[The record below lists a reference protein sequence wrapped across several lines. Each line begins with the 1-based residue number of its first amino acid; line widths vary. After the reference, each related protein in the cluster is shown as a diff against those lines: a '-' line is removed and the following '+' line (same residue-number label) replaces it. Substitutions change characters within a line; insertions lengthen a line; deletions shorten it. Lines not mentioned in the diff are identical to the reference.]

1 MIELLQTLASLIQL
15 LIPYAFQSLL
25 MGIVIGIFVNYAI
38 KWALNK
44 INRCLFI
51 RIDRLILKN
60 NQTQEKKNL
69 RIDELQTRFLEL
81 GEKLDK
87 NLENN
92 NITLKKYNKR
102 LSIIEKLLIK

>member
-51 RIDRLILKN
+51 RIDRLILKKQPN
-60 NQTQEKKNL
+60 TRKK
-69 RIDELQTRFLEL
+69 EF
-81 GEKLDK
+81 K
-87 NLENN
+87 N
-92 NITLKKYNKR
+92 R
-102 LSIIEKLLIK
+102 

>member
-15 LIPYAFQSLL
+15 LIPYACQSLL

-38 KWALNK
+38 KWALSK
-44 INRCLFI
+44 LNRCLFI
-51 RIDRLILKN
+51 RIDRIILKN
-60 NQTQEKKNL
+60 NKTQEQKNL
-69 RIDELQTRFLEL
+69 KIDELQTRFLEL